1 MRDGIRLELF
11 ETLSSDPG
19 HPADRQPLVAA
30 AGGYRLEYRRLG
42 DAWETP
48 AMFLRLVNTTQRD
61 LFVGVLDLTDRFRC
75 HASLFPTA
83 LIAAGRTVAIW
94 DGRPIP
100 AVLPTDRPI
109 VSGAIARDWLKV
121 VVSEADFD
129 ASAFEMSALDE
140 PFVVRRSATL
150 APSVLERLASR
161 VLTRGAPSDGA
172 AVSANPEWSADTY
185 AITIAVP

>member
-1 MRDGIRLELF
+1 MTASNTGGWATPGRRPRC
-11 ETLSSDPG
+11 SSG
-19 HPADRQPLVAA
+19 SST
-30 AGGYRLEYRRLG
+30 RRS
-42 DAWETP
+42 ATCSS
-48 AMFLRLVNTTQRD
+48 ASSTS
-61 LFVGVLDLTDRFRC
+61 TDQFRC

-100 AVLPTDRPI
+100 AVLPSDRPI

-140 PFVVRRSATL
+140 PLVVRRSASV
-150 APSVLERLASR
+150 APSTLERLAGR
-161 VLTRGAPSDGA
+161 VLTRDTRSEA
-172 AVSANPEWSADTY
+172 AAGSSNPEWCADTY
-185 AITIAVP
+185 AIMIAVP